1 METAGSAPYKFLCA
15 FSSNQTTA
23 WKEMPVGVLV
33 GNTFFDRTLLLFLA
47 GKVQLVVLVSAFVMV
62 STLQFGQFLQ

>member
-1 METAGSAPYKFLCA
+1 
-15 FSSNQTTA
+15 
-23 WKEMPVGVLV
+23 MPVGVLV